1 MRFLMSKKFRKH
13 FHKPHKTDTYTP
25 PYDSEILTK
34 SVDDIGLG
42 DNTLALIKP
51 AGILTVGDIVKR
63 REREMF
69 KVQRFGK
76 KQLDD
81 IKRALASL
89 SVEFRP
95 NDEPQKAQN
104 DTTPPNKQD
113 APKKPVNGGEPEEW
127 VKFTKNGKWGFR
139 DSQNREVIPARYDE
153 IFLFHE
159 GLACFEIRGEFG
171 YINTKGEVVIEPKYE
186 CAMSFSEGL
195 ASVTLNGKCGYI
207 DKSGEVVI
215 DYAYDAATA
224 FQDGYARIKL
234 DGKWGTITPSG
245 EINWT
250 NKIG

>member
-1 MRFLMSKKFRKH
+1 MSKKYKKH
-13 FHKPHKTDTYTP
+13 FHKPNKPDTYTP
-25 PYDSEILTK
+25 PYSEDVLST
-34 SVDDIGLG
+34 SVDDIGLQ
-42 DNTLALIKP
+42 DTTLELIKS
-51 AGILTVGDIVKR
+51 ANILSVGDIVKR

-81 IKRALASL
+81 IKRALATL
-89 SVEFRP
+89 SVAFRP
-95 NDEPQKAQN
+95 DEIKPEKIEGSEPQ
-104 DTTPPNKQD
+104 
-113 APKKPVNGGEPEEW
+113 PKKQEKHEKHKKVNIPGDPEEW
-127 VKFTKNGKWGFR
+127 VKFTRNGKWGFR
-139 DSQNREVIPARYDE
+139 DLQNREVIPPRYDE

-171 YINTKGEVVIEPKYE
+171 YIDQKGQVVIEPKYE

-195 ASVTLNGKCGYI
+195 ASVTLDGKCGYI
-207 DKSGEVVI
+207 NKSGEVVI

-250 NKIG
+250 NKIS

>member
-1 MRFLMSKKFRKH
+1 MSKKFRKH
-13 FHKPHKTDTYTP
+13 FHKPNKTDTYTP
-25 PYDSEILTK
+25 PYDGEILAK
-34 SVDDIGLG
+34 SVDDIGLHE
-42 DNTLALIKP
+42 NTLTLIKS
-51 AGILTVGDIVKR
+51 ANVLTVGDIVKR

-81 IKRALASL
+81 VKRALASL
-89 SVEFRP
+89 SVDFRP
-95 NDEPQKAQN
+95 SDEPQKPTSEQDKQNSKPQQEHSKKSNAQL
-104 DTTPPNKQD
+104 
-113 APKKPVNGGEPEEW
+113 GPEEW
-127 VKFTKNGKWGFR
+127 VKFTRNGKWGFR
-139 DSQNREVIPARYDE
+139 DSQNREVIPAKYDE

-159 GLACFEIRGEFG
+159 DLACFEIRGEFG

-195 ASVTLNGKCGYI
+195 ASVTLDGKCGYI
-207 DKSGEVVI
+207 NKSGEVVI